1 MEDEH
6 EALVEGEGEAA
17 GQVDEM
23 AETVAELQRIVAERD
38 AALVRLREEATARQ
52 RRLSELE
59 DALDRKTAQL
69 IHTQRLQVERRE
81 AAAEAAAEAA
91 TPLLAREGADDGAA
105 AKPLGS
111 LSRCSSDG
119 SSGAGTGLAAL
130 APAHRHSSDGSSGT
144 GGTGGGTGT
153 TPLARRSLAA
163 VGPTGTPLELTEP
176 QEGWGG
182 ISETSRRLEVEL
194 EAAQRQLQAA
204 SETAA
209 SAEDEVETMR
219 AGLAAAHDAAAV
231 QGEALRVE
239 REKAAAAREAQQ
251 RERAVLVSLL
261 ECKVSRLLAHV
272 SHDLEPPVDE
282 ARRQR
287 ASQEVQ
293 ALRRLVAAAVVALQ
307 MPDG

>member
-1 MEDEH
+1 M
-6 EALVEGEGEAA
+6 
-17 GQVDEM
+17 
-23 AETVAELQRIVAERD
+23 
-38 AALVRLREEATARQ
+38 
-52 RRLSELE
+52 
-59 DALDRKTAQL
+59 
-69 IHTQRLQVERRE
+69 
-81 AAAEAAAEAA
+81 
-91 TPLLAREGADDGAA
+91 
-105 AKPLGS
+105 
-111 LSRCSSDG
+111 
-119 SSGAGTGLAAL
+119 
-130 APAHRHSSDGSSGT
+130 
-144 GGTGGGTGT
+144 
-153 TPLARRSLAA
+153 
-163 VGPTGTPLELTEP
+163 
-176 QEGWGG
+176 
-182 ISETSRRLEVEL
+182 EL

-239 REKAAAAREAQQ
+239 REKAAAAREAQH